1 MSGKSQVEIEP
12 NVRPVISPASPA
24 LTADE
29 RALLLVLRQQGYE
42 LVADWCSGPRG
53 PYQHRRV
60 IRRRRAA

>member
-1 MSGKSQVEIEP
+1 MSNKPQVEP
-12 NVRPVISPASPA
+12 NVRPVTSPA

-29 RALLLVLRQQGYE
+29 RALLLTLRQQGYE